1 MRIIHFADLHIGVEN
16 YSRTDPE
23 TSLSTRLL
31 DFLSALD
38 QLVEYAIDQKA
49 DLVLL
54 AGDAYKS
61 RDPNQTQQREFAR
74 RLATLSAAGIPVFL
88 LVGNH
93 DLPNAMGRATAI
105 EIFNTLEVP
114 RLYVGDE
121 IKTYLVET
129 PSGPLQITALP
140 WPKRSALLSREDTR
154 GLSIEQVNKRLEA
167 LLAQG
172 IRAAAQRLD
181 PDVPAILAAHVTID
195 GAQLGSERAMML
207 GQDHK
212 LRPSDLHLPAYDYV
226 ALGHIHKHQ
235 VVRENPLMVYAGSL
249 QRVDFGEEN
258 DTKGFCVVDIDPDAP
273 VGKRVGKNDFRF
285 QPVDARTFTTIDV
298 DLPPSTPDPT
308 KQVIRAIRRSNVAD
322 AIVRLRISLTAE
334 QSVQLRM
341 GEIREALSPAL
352 TTWPPFNPR
361 SPTNAAPASPPTP
374 HETSTPYPPSLII
387 WKAATP
393 IPVGVRNSSPT
404 PEGCWTSRNSNKRPT
419 PKSPMS
425 LNDVLFLVMRWLHN
439 IAAVAWVGGGIY
451 YLLILRPRLR
461 RSPQDTPNPGQDYLS
476 LVNTAFGI
484 LLVTGAVLTFH
495 RVTSGFIGVPYV
507 AVLGRE
513 DIPGLLHVL
522 PGKISP
528 FPPLERTQ
536 AHHPANGSP
545 PSPTPP
551 PS

>member
-16 YSRTDPE
+16 YSRTDPQ
-23 TSLSTRLL
+23 TGLSTRLL
-31 DFLSALD
+31 DFLNALD

-74 RLATLSAAGIPVFL
+74 RLATLSTAGIPVFL

-129 PSGPLQITALP
+129 PNGPLQITALP

-154 GLSIEQVNKRLEA
+154 GLSIEQVNQRLEA

-172 IRAAAQRLD
+172 IRDAAQHLD

-341 GEIREALSPAL
+341 GEIRESLSPSHHVASIQPQVSDERRARLPADAARNLNTITALSHYL
-352 TTWPPFNPR
+352 
-361 SPTNAAPASPPTP
+361 
-374 HETSTPYPPSLII
+374 E
-387 WKAATP
+387 
-393 IPVGVRNSSPT
+393 
-404 PEGCWTSRNSNKRPT
+404 SRNTDSRRREK
-419 PKSPMS
+419 
-425 LNDVLFLVMRWLHN
+425 
-439 IAAVAWVGGGIY
+439 
-451 YLLILRPRLR
+451 LISYAR
-461 RSPQDTPNPGQDYLS
+461 
-476 LVNTAFGI
+476 
-484 LLVTGAVLTFH
+484 
-495 RVTSGFIGVPYV
+495 
-507 AVLGRE
+507 
-513 DIPGLLHVL
+513 GLLDEEPDEQEL
-522 PGKISP
+522 A
-528 FPPLERTQ
+528 Q
-536 AHHPANGSP
+536 APHPEITHEP
-545 PSPTPP
+545 
-551 PS
+551 

>member
-16 YSRTDPE
+16 YSRTDPQ
-23 TSLSTRLL
+23 TGLSTRLL
-31 DFLSALD
+31 DFLNALD
-38 QLVEYAIDQKA
+38 QLVEYTIDQKA

-172 IRAAAQRLD
+172 IRTASQRLD
-181 PDVPAILAAHVTID
+181 PNIPAILAAHVSVD

-207 GQDHK
+207 GQDHS

-273 VGKRVGKNDFRF
+273 VGKRVGKKDFRF

-298 DLPPSTPDPT
+298 DLPSSTPDPT
-308 KQVIRAIRRSNVAD
+308 KQVLRAIDRSAVAD

-341 GEIREALSPAL
+341 GEIREALGPAHHVASIQPQVTDERRARL
-352 TTWPPFNPR
+352 PAD
-361 SPTNAAPASPPTP
+361 AA
-374 HETSTPYPPSLII
+374 
-387 WKAATP
+387 
-393 IPVGVRNSSPT
+393 RNLNTISALSRYL
-404 PEGCWTSRNSNKRPT
+404 ESRNTDSRRREK
-419 PKSPMS
+419 
-425 LNDVLFLVMRWLHN
+425 
-439 IAAVAWVGGGIY
+439 
-451 YLLILRPRLR
+451 LISYAR
-461 RSPQDTPNPGQDYLS
+461 
-476 LVNTAFGI
+476 
-484 LLVTGAVLTFH
+484 
-495 RVTSGFIGVPYV
+495 
-507 AVLGRE
+507 
-513 DIPGLLHVL
+513 GLLDEDLAEQEIAQPPH
-522 PGKISP
+522 PEISH
-528 FPPLERTQ
+528 E
-536 AHHPANGSP
+536 S
-545 PSPTPP
+545 
-551 PS
+551 

>member
-1 MRIIHFADLHIGVEN
+1 MRVIHFADLHIGVEN

-23 TSLSTRLL
+23 TGLSTRLL
-31 DFLSALD
+31 DFLKALD

-74 RLATLSAAGIPVFL
+74 RLSTLSAAGIPIFL

-114 RLYVGDE
+114 RLHVGDE
-121 IKTYLVET
+121 IKNYLVET
-129 PSGPLQITALP
+129 PSGPLQVTALP

-167 LLAQG
+167 ILAQDV
-172 IRAAAQRLD
+172 RAAAQRLD
-181 PDVPAILAAHVTID
+181 PNVPAILAAHVTVD
-195 GAQLGSERAMML
+195 GAKLGSERAMML

-212 LRPSDLHLPAYDYV
+212 LRPSDLHLSVYDYV

-258 DTKGFCVVDIDPDAP
+258 DPKGFCVVDIDPDAP
-273 VGKRVGKNDFRF
+273 VGKRVGKMDFQF

-298 DLPPSTPDPT
+298 DLPPRTPDPT
-308 KQVIRAIRRSNVAD
+308 RDVLHAIQRSSVED

-341 GEIREALSPAL
+341 GEVREAL
-352 TTWPPFNPR
+352 
-361 SPTNAAPASPPTP
+361 APAHHVAAIQPQVSDERRARLPADAA
-374 HETSTPYPPSLII
+374 STLDTITALSRYL
-387 WKAATP
+387 
-393 IPVGVRNSSPT
+393 
-404 PEGCWTSRNSNKRPT
+404 ESRNTDSKRRE
-419 PKSPMS
+419 K
-425 LNDVLFLVMRWLHN
+425 
-439 IAAVAWVGGGIY
+439 
-451 YLLILRPRLR
+451 LITYAR
-461 RSPQDTPNPGQDYLS
+461 
-476 LVNTAFGI
+476 
-484 LLVTGAVLTFH
+484 
-495 RVTSGFIGVPYV
+495 
-507 AVLGRE
+507 
-513 DIPGLLHVL
+513 GLLDDDVAEQA
-522 PGKISP
+522 
-528 FPPLERTQ
+528 PPLQPDNE
-536 AHHPANGSP
+536 P
-545 PSPTPP
+545 
-551 PS
+551 